1 MLDETLGKIWYMCLL
16 GGVFY
21 NLVTI
26 KWNSLP
32 KIMFL
37 LNCVYRSV
45 LPRIDASRHCF
56 IEGWYSNIFYGRI
69 LATLGEIGFVLE
81 VKRLFEGTYLFSK
94 LVEKDPKMSPDFH
107 TLLNNLMMLFVI
119 IAQCFCWIAV
129 TSGSNLFYII
139 EESICCVIG
148 IYIFVRSAI
157 FNRIQRDVIIIFYIK
172 YTLISG
178 LYIVYIVYMF
188 TLNVPMYL
196 FQKFEVYDIPENF
209 NCVTVSTK
217 ISTFDLSA
225 LQFLGY
231 FVLGPQIL
239 ENIVWMRKR
248 ISKRIRYIV

>member
-1 MLDETLGKIWYMCLL
+1 MFDETLGKIWYMCLL

-21 NLVTI
+21 NLATI

-37 LNCVYRSV
+37 LNCVYRSM

-69 LATLGEIGFVLE
+69 LATLGEIGFILE
-81 VKRLFEGTYLFSK
+81 VKRLFEDTYLFSK

-107 TLLNNLMMLFVI
+107 TLLNNLMMLSVI

-129 TSGSNLFYII
+129 TSGSNLFHVI
-139 EESICCVIG
+139 EESIWCVMG
-148 IYIFVRSAI
+148 LYVFVRSAV
-157 FNRIQRDVIIIFYIK
+157 FTRIQRDVIKSFYIK
-172 YTLISG
+172 CTLISG
-178 LYIVYIVYMF
+178 LYIAYMF
-188 TLNVPMYL
+188 IFDVPMYL
-196 FQKFEVYDIPENF
+196 FREFEVNDIPENF

-217 ISTFDLSA
+217 ISTFNLSA

-248 ISKRIRYIV
+248 ISERICYVV